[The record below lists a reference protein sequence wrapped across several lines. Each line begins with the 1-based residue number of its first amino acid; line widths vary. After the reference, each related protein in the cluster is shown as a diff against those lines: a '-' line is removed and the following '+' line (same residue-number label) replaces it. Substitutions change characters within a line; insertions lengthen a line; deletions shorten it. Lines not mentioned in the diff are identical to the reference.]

1 MDPVS
6 NVGHL
11 VEVLRKQLAESQKNT
26 GASLKSNQTAGAGPA
41 AGRPSVEELQKKIRE
56 RLSRIDVNDPKSRQ
70 KSVHVFLES
79 VLLWEFGER
88 LMDDPKFYALL
99 DDVQFSMEADPAM
112 RESLTT
118 LISRLR

>member
-1 MDPVS
+1 MDPIS

-11 VEVLRKQLAESQKNT
+11 VEVLRKQLTESQKNT
-26 GASLKSNQTAGAGPA
+26 GTTLKAARTSGATQA
-41 AGRPSVEELQKKIRE
+41 AGRPSVEDLKKKVRE
-56 RLSRIDVNDPKSRQ
+56 KLRRIDVSDPTFKQ

-99 DDVQFSMEADPAM
+99 DDVQSSMESDPAVS
-112 RESLTT
+112 ESLST
-118 LISRLR
+118 LMSKLR

>member
-11 VEVLRKQLAESQKNT
+11 VEVLRKQLAESQKSS
-26 GASLKSNQTAGAGPA
+26 GASFKATKSRGAA
-41 AGRPSVEELQKKIRE
+41 QAVRPGVEELQKKIRE
-56 RLSRIDVNDPKSRQ
+56 KLQRIDGNDPKFEQ

-99 DDVQFSMEADPAM
+99 DDVQFSMESDPAV
-112 RESLTT
+112 RESLST
-118 LISRLR
+118 LISKLR

>member
-1 MDPVS
+1 MDPIT

-26 GASLKSNQTAGAGPA
+26 GATLKAAQTPGAKQA
-41 AGRPSVEELQKKIRE
+41 AGRPSVGDLKKKVRE
-56 RLSRIDVNDPKSRQ
+56 KLSRIDISDPKSRQ

-79 VLLWEFGER
+79 VLLWEFGEG

-99 DDVQFSMEADPAM
+99 DDVQFSMESDPAVS
-112 RESLTT
+112 ESLST
-118 LISRLR
+118 LISKLR

>member
-11 VEVLRKQLAESQKNT
+11 LEALRKQLAESPRKAGT
-26 GASLKSNQTAGAGPA
+26 GAKAGAPASAAAA
-41 AGRPSVEELQKKIRE
+41 AGRPDVAQLQKKIRE
-56 RLSRIDVNDPKSRQ
+56 KLQRIDSGDPQSRR

-79 VLLWEFGER
+79 VLLWEFGEQM
-88 LMDDPKFYALL
+88 MDDPKFYALL
-99 DDVQFSMEADPAM
+99 DEVQSSMESDPAL

-118 LISRLR
+118 LVSQLR